1 MPSDKPYASSFEEA
15 QKSYQNW
22 KAQDPYPDIP
32 PALLNSADIKDY
44 VRVTGMIYPFHEKD
58 VIGATYSVRL
68 KGLCVHFEED
78 REGNIIPNAF
88 CIGED
93 DLDLPNAKENEL
105 RYEAV
110 EKLVLKPNSIT
121 YVTLEPVF
129 QVPEYL
135 ALRFNLKISHVYK
148 GILLGTGPIIDPG
161 FQGRLSLPLHNLT
174 SNEYVIN
181 LNDKVISLEVTKM
194 SPTNQWWASYKVRS
208 RWAAYTPTN
217 IPAHRQ
223 IDEYLRSALQKSSN
237 KHVVSS
243 ISAATGKAE
252 RIANEA
258 KDNVNR
264 ITNMLHSIAVWGSL
278 AIVVAIAA
286 LAANLLIP
294 TYQLVKDVTDTQA
307 GYETRIETLE
317 EELAELHELLQEH
330 GIEEGTS

>member
-1 MPSDKPYASSFEEA
+1 MPSDKPYASSFQEA
-15 QKSYQNW
+15 QNSYQVW
-22 KAQDPYPDIP
+22 KKRDPYPDVP

-44 VRVTGMIYPFHEKD
+44 VRVTGMIYPFHEED

-68 KGLCVHFEED
+68 KGLCVHFVED
-78 REGNIIPNAF
+78 REGNIAPNAF
-88 CIGED
+88 CVGED
-93 DLDLPNAKENEL
+93 DLDLPNARENEL
-105 RYEAV
+105 LYEAV
-110 EKLVLKPNSIT
+110 EKLILKPNSIT

-135 ALRFNLKISHVYK
+135 AFRFNLKIPHVYK

-174 SNEYVIN
+174 SNEYVLN
-181 LNDKVISLEVTKM
+181 LNDEVISLEVTKM
-194 SPTNQWWASYKVRS
+194 SPISQWQNCRVMD
-208 RWAAYTPTN
+208 RWATYTPTT
-217 IPAHRQ
+217 IRAHRQ
-223 IDEYLRSALQKSSN
+223 VDDYLRGALRGNSN

-258 KDNVNR
+258 KDNVDQIANW
-264 ITNMLHSIAVWGSL
+264 LHNIAVWGSL

-294 TYQLVKDVTDTQA
+294 TYQLVEDVTDTQA
-307 GYETRIETLE
+307 GYETQIKDLE
-317 EELAELHELLQEH
+317 EELANLRKLLLEH
-330 GIEEGTS
+330 GIEEETS